1 MSEYE
6 ITPAV
11 DAVREFLEISSDF
24 TNPLEV
30 VREAISN
37 AIDAGASRID
47 LIFTQPSERGSRLLT
62 IKIADDGTGMDRV
75 GLQSF
80 FDLGNSSKRGDEKKI
95 GEKGHG
101 TKVYFNCFSIAVE
114 TKQNGRKLTAFMQQP
129 YSSLQDGRLPTANVT
144 EEAASEETPGT
155 TILIKGFNNNEAE
168 LFTHDRLKDYIL
180 WSTKFGSWELFLG
193 KEEHKEKRIFLK
205 GLDRQEAE
213 EIPFGHQFPNESK
226 PIQDLFQEHLV
237 KAPDHYCRRIVKTGS
252 LRRFPAISYE
262 AVFSIEGN
270 KVKQGYNRMLR
281 RPGYSPPRGAYT
293 VQDRYGIWL
302 SKDFIPVERR
312 NDWVSTKGSEFTKF
326 HAFVNCQGLSL
337 TANRGSIANTE
348 PAIVAD
354 LEAEVKQIYEDIISG
369 DEWREIDWLET
380 EAGAYLTSER
390 EKKDFSW
397 RQDRARTSNIAVFKG
412 HTLVEPRR
420 ESGVYG
426 LLVQLATLEPTLFP
440 FEIVDYDTH
449 SGIDVIAKGR
459 DAIPIHNS
467 SLYYIELKYFFDARM
482 NHSFD
487 NIRHVVCWDTNVK
500 HEDKVTDISEQERL
514 LHIAPPDPNA
524 GNYTGYFLRKDFKT
538 EIQVFVLKD
547 YLKEKLGLEFR
558 PRSAAAAN

>member
-1 MSEYE
+1 MPEYE

-37 AIDAGASRID
+37 AIDANAGRID
-47 LIFTQPSERGSRLLT
+47 LIFTQPSERGQRLLT
-62 IKIADDGTGMDRV
+62 IKISDDGDGMGRD

-80 FDLGNSSKRGDEKKI
+80 FDLGNSLKRGDEKKI

-101 TKVYFNCFSIAVE
+101 TKVYFNCHSISVE
-114 TKQNGRKLTAFMQQP
+114 TRRDNIGLSAFMQQP
-129 YSSLQDGRLPTANVT
+129 YMSLQDGRLPTATVT
-144 EEAASEETPGT
+144 EEVANGDDSGT
-155 TILIKGFNNNEAE
+155 TILIKGFNNNDAE

-180 WSTKFGSWELFLG
+180 WFTKFGSWEALIG
-193 KEEHKEKRIFLK
+193 KDVHNQRRLFLK
-205 GLDRQEAE
+205 GLDSDAVE
-213 EIPFGHQFPNESK
+213 EIVFGHPFPAESK

-237 KAPDHYCRRIVKTGS
+237 KAPDHYCRRVVRTGN
-252 LRRFPAISYE
+252 LRRFPSISYE
-262 AVFSIEGN
+262 AIFSIEGN

-293 VQDRYGIWL
+293 VQERYGIWL
-302 SKDFIPVERR
+302 TKDFIPIERK
-312 NDWVSTKGSEFTKF
+312 NDWVNTKGSEFTKF
-326 HAFVNCQGLSL
+326 HAFINCQGLSL

-354 LEAEVKQIYEDIISG
+354 LEAEVKQIYADIVSG

-380 EAGAYLTSER
+380 EAGAYLTSEK
-390 EKKDFSW
+390 EKKDFTW
-397 RQDRARTSNIAVFKG
+397 RQARARSSNVAEFRG
-412 HTLVEPRR
+412 HVLVEPRR

-426 LLVQLATLEPTLFP
+426 LLVQLATLEPSLFP

-459 DAIPIHNS
+459 DAVPIQNS
-467 SLYYIELKYFFDARM
+467 SLYYVELKYFFDVQM

-487 NIRHVVCWDTNVK
+487 NIRYVVCWDTNVK
-500 HEDKVTDISEQERL
+500 HQDKVRDVAEQERL
-514 LHIAPPDPNA
+514 LHIAPPDPRS

-538 EIQVFVLKD
+538 EIEVFVLKD
-547 YLKEKLGLEFR
+547 YLREKLGIEFR
-558 PRSAAAAN
+558 PRTAQAQG